1 MFAERHAILLQH
13 VHVDARAVRG
23 ENDRVEIERELRLV
37 GDLDAEDRERL
48 TQVAE
53 RTPVTRALRTGI
65 DIRTVTLTT
74 SCEVTQ
80 ACRCRSP
87 RRLVSRRQLWACCP
101 PETGRPEPRRCSA
114 ICNGPGACPM
124 AAVRSVCPS
133 PFSWLRVVGPSS

>member
-1 MFAERHAILLQH
+1 MDEGVQVSQGDVIAQVSSEAGDEHWLVHMTAGRHGLLSDASEADGGGAVGPDPLTYVLAGLVACTSGTLRMFAERHAILLQH

-65 DIRTVTLTT
+65 DIRTVT
-74 SCEVTQ
+74 
-80 ACRCRSP
+80 
-87 RRLVSRRQLWACCP
+87 
-101 PETGRPEPRRCSA
+101 
-114 ICNGPGACPM
+114 
-124 AAVRSVCPS
+124 
-133 PFSWLRVVGPSS
+133 